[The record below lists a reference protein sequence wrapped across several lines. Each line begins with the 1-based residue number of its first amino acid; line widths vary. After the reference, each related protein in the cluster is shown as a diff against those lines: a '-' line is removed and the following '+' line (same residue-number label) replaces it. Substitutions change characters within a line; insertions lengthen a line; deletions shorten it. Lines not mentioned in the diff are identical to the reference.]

1 MLPDLSELTSS
12 NCASL
17 SNVVPNIYPFLAHII
32 WTLDGF
38 FWPCFR
44 SGHRHSCRIKMAARN
59 DDSLLFVVEWFD
71 PLPMMKKQYLLK
83 FFVDQHMV
91 EMVDLKSRKMFL
103 RKSACPNE
111 LTRADFFV
119 GSKILLYSRELEI
132 VDYGDLKTKEQLHQQ
147 IQQVVALLPPDA
159 YNNWGKAIQKLNGD
173 LAIIK
178 LKTVLLS
185 PNLADRVCNVLNLS
199 QRTSGA
205 LSNGVSL
212 VAVFQGEDAYNKAE
226 QAAAS
231 LGRIN

>member
-1 MLPDLSELTSS
+1 
-12 NCASL
+12 
-17 SNVVPNIYPFLAHII
+17 
-32 WTLDGF
+32 
-38 FWPCFR
+38 
-44 SGHRHSCRIKMAARN
+44 MAARN

-231 LGRIN
+231 LGKLL